1 MSNNL
6 ATLTKSH
13 NIVALKKRAKREQ
26 IKEIVFDEYAR
37 KDFLTGFHKRKV
49 QQKEEAKRKARE
61 REKNERLEARREK
74 RRMLAEKAAQN
85 AEEVERAYG
94 AIVDGDDE
102 STVFSEQD
110 KGKQR
115 AAEVEDEYEDEE
127 QLATVTI
134 VEDFDP
140 HELLHGPQNVRVHQ
154 DVVAE
159 DSDGPPIS
167 TSARHTSTR
176 LGAQMPSSSKKPQSR
191 VAKKPKEIKYQTQ
204 VARKIERA
212 KQRRRSTEKAERAGG
227 KAARRKGSKR
237 NQR

>member
-1 MSNNL
+1 
-6 ATLTKSH
+6 
-13 NIVALKKRAKREQ
+13 
-26 IKEIVFDEYAR
+26 
-37 KDFLTGFHKRKV
+37 
-49 QQKEEAKRKARE
+49 
-61 REKNERLEARREK
+61 
-74 RRMLAEKAAQN
+74 MLAEKAAQN

-94 AIVDGDDE
+94 AIVDGDGTSILTSHLITQHIVFSDE
-102 STVFSEQD
+102 SAVFSEQD

-154 DVVAE
+154 EVVAE

-176 LGAQMPSSSKKPQSR
+176 LGAQTPSSSKKPQSR

-227 KAARRKGSKR
+227 KAARRKSSKR